1 MHSCHSASAAAVPR
15 RSLRPVRKPR
25 AWSKTSGAETG
36 ASSLGSIIDGRGAQ
50 SRLSSWSITLS
61 MREPRPSSSSSPIW
75 GGRSASLR
83 SICAM
88 IPPDAGDA
96 PTCGSGSLLAA
107 ADVLSNPVSSDGKP
121 VACLM
126 GAQLSAATGRS
137 SDSSAAW
144 ASAKKSRARKAG
156 SAARGRG
163 PRSPPIMTE
172 GAPWWRARARGC
184 KHGPYA
190 DSQSL
195 PLRPPTKV

>member
-1 MHSCHSASAAAVPR
+1 MR
-15 RSLRPVRKPR
+15 
-25 AWSKTSGAETG
+25 
-36 ASSLGSIIDGRGAQ
+36 SLGSIIDGRGAQ
-50 SRLSSWSITLS
+50 SWLSSWSITLS
-61 MREPRPSSSSSPIW
+61 MREPRPSSSSSPTW
-75 GGRSASLR
+75 GGGRSASLR

-137 SDSSAAW
+137 SDSSAAC

-163 PRSPPIMTE
+163 PRSPGITE
-172 GAPWWRARARGC
+172 QRFGDRHASFASSARVWAKSR
-184 KHGPYA
+184 
-190 DSQSL
+190 
-195 PLRPPTKV
+195 TKNAALLVVSK

>member
-1 MHSCHSASAAAVPR
+1 
-15 RSLRPVRKPR
+15 
-25 AWSKTSGAETG
+25 
-36 ASSLGSIIDGRGAQ
+36 
-50 SRLSSWSITLS
+50 
-61 MREPRPSSSSSPIW
+61 MREPRPASSSSSPIG

-121 VACLM
+121 LACLM

-137 SDSSAAW
+137 SDSSAAC

-163 PRSPPIMTE
+163 PRSPGITQQRFGDRHASFASSARVWAKSRNKRHVAETTTFVTQQSGHRLRQPR
-172 GAPWWRARARGC
+172 GAFPVDESPC
-184 KHGPYA
+184 PC
-190 DSQSL
+190 
-195 PLRPPTKV
+195 RPSVRRTQGQKTHDCPPAISPV